1 MDYRAEAIE
10 KLKENGISMTS
21 MEVYIQGYIDGR
33 SKTLAEDIPINTLW
47 IKNPNGTITKTTTIG
62 ENNV

>member
-1 MDYRAEAIE
+1 MDYRQEAIE
-10 KLKENGISMTS
+10 KLKENGISMVS

-33 SKTLAEDIPINTLW
+33 NKSIDEVKDKVYSANKELEVLL
-47 IKNPNGTITKTTTIG
+47 G